1 MLPPISSKAAER
13 EHADSRHGK
22 ADSCSGLSLRSL
34 LIRRDCNDSGTS
46 SKPRHELDVPTPWNV
61 SSGIDRICLG
71 AEASCN
77 RSPALFAKRKV
88 FVYRQIG
95 TTTSS

>member
-46 SKPRHELDVPTPWNV
+46 SKPRHELDGPTPWNV